1 MANQDAIIPE
11 VLTPQQLWFLTSNQT
26 SNEIKPRKPTIREAE
41 DDFNL
46 MLKESDNPVKT
57 LGFWERIH
65 KVVYSETIINS
76 NVQKQRVSITKA
88 ALRDFKDVQDGQI
101 LINQIQ
107 VVHEAKKDPNEGN
120 LEEDE
125 ILLWHIIKKLPSPKI
140 INLRRFAFHVCIKKY
155 QEKKYGFTELSRFLQ
170 MQRTYI
176 SRIKSELAEEGVFTH
191 RKKKKNQKKKQ
202 LALVQA
208 EETNV

>member
-1 MANQDAIIPE
+1 MDNQEAIVPSE
-11 VLTPQQLWFLTSNQT
+11 VLTPQQLWFLTSNQD

-46 MLKESDNPVKT
+46 MLKQSDNPVKVV
-57 LGFWERIH
+57 GFWERIH

-76 NVQKQRVSITKA
+76 NVQKQRISITKA
-88 ALRDFKDVQDGQI
+88 ALRDFKDVKDGQI

-107 VVHEAKKDPNEGN
+107 VVHEAKKDGDKS

-125 ILLWHIIKKLPSPKI
+125 VLLWHLIKKLPAPKME
-140 INLRRFAFHVCIKKY
+140 NLKRFAFHVCIKKY
-155 QEKKYGFTELSRFLQ
+155 QDKKFGWGELSKFLG
-170 MQRTYI
+170 MQRTYV
-176 SRIKSELAEEGVFTH
+176 SSIKSKLAREGVFTH
-191 RKKKKNQKKKQ
+191 REKRYRKKKKT

-208 EETNV
+208 KENNV